1 MAERAK
7 QHGGDAILPSSDV
20 QNILGSATYG
30 TGSAVVNGNTVT
42 ASGTSVSLPWLR
54 WNNDFAAFDRDLG
67 IDMGQPWLGG
77 HQVPS
82 SFQDRP
88 PREIHTM
95 LRVEMHGS
103 TATLVEK

>member
-1 MAERAK
+1 MAR
-7 QHGGDAILPSSDV
+7 L
-20 QNILGSATYG
+20 TYVPKPG
-30 TGSAVVNGNTVT
+30 EQVHV
-42 ASGTSVSLPWLR
+42 LE
-54 WNNDFAAFDRDLG
+54 
-67 IDMGQPWLGG
+67 
-77 HQVPS
+77 VPS

>member
-1 MAERAK
+1 MSEYSTHSRVPQQSPPPEGQKMARLTNVPKPGE
-7 QHGGDAILPSSDV
+7 QVHVLE
-20 QNILGSATYG
+20 
-30 TGSAVVNGNTVT
+30 
-42 ASGTSVSLPWLR
+42 
-54 WNNDFAAFDRDLG
+54 
-67 IDMGQPWLGG
+67 
-77 HQVPS
+77 VPS